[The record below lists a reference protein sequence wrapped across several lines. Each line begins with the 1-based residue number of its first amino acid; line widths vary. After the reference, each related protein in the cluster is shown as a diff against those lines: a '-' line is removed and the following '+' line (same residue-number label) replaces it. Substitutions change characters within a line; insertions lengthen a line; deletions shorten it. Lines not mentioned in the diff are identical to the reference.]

1 MMYFF
6 PEISTQR
13 KVKQRKAKQRK
24 EKPPKRK
31 DFAADGE
38 TVERR
43 SGETRLRRLR
53 REDDDGKESARK
65 PEGRR
70 AGAVSTKLFTVM
82 SGQVGG
88 SCGERHFQPF
98 CDLNISF

>member
-1 MMYFF
+1 MLFLFFFRNGGKTYRFQCTFSRGKAFMMYFF

-24 EKPPKRK
+24 EKPLKRK

-43 SGETRLRRLR
+43 SG
-53 REDDDGKESARK
+53 GNKAA
-65 PEGRR
+65 PE
-70 AGAVSTKLFTVM
+70 
-82 SGQVGG
+82 
-88 SCGERHFQPF
+88 
-98 CDLNISF
+98 